1 MGCAKISAGR
11 VNAWIQFPH
20 EAEQKVMHLANSSMF
35 FWPWFHHTIWYC
47 SDLDSGTRRNQTP
60 SIIRFDILDLALPR
74 TCLCCTRARHLMT
87 AKFEPFHDG
96 KVENIFQVENDLT
109 VTMRTR
115 RMYINKISIPFYTAF
130 LMRRGTMYII
140 EVGFQCIM
148 QTEQRPP
155 SSKKVLFWSQ
165 SAGWIESTL
174 CGLPQD

>member
-1 MGCAKISAGR
+1 MNPVPPWSRTESDAPCKFLNVFLTSIPSYDL
-11 VNAWIQFPH
+11 I
-20 EAEQKVMHLANSSMF
+20 L
-35 FWPWFHHTIWYC
+35 FWPRFRDAQKSDTLHHTIWYFVNGGENGEE
-47 SDLDSGTRRNQTP
+47 DELYMVTRQAGV
-60 SIIRFDILDLALPR
+60 DIWWRQNLN
-74 TCLCCTRARHLMT
+74 HFMS
-87 AKFEPFHDG
+87 
-96 KVENIFQVENDLT
+96 KVENIFSNDLT
-109 VTMRTR
+109 ATMRTR

>member
-1 MGCAKISAGR
+1 
-11 VNAWIQFPH
+11 
-20 EAEQKVMHLANSSMF
+20 MHLANSSMF
-35 FWPWFHHTIWYC
+35 FWPRFHHTIWYC

-60 SIIRFDILDLALPR
+60 SIIRFDILS
-74 TCLCCTRARHLMT
+74 MV
-87 AKFEPFHDG
+87 AKMERKMSYTWWRDKLELTSDDGKIWTISWADG
-96 KVENIFQVENDLT
+96 KVENIFSNDLT
-109 VTMRTR
+109 ATMRTR
-115 RMYINKISIPFYTAF
+115 RMYIKKISIPFYTAF